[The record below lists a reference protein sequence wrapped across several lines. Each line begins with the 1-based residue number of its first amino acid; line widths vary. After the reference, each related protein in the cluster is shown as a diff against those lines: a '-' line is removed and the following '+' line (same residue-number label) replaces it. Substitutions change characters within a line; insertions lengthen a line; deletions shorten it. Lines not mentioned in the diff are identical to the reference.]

1 MNEQQLETLLR
12 QMPAAKAPAGMKIN
26 IMQQLQS
33 QQVEQHATPTSNW
46 PEKSLLIMSL
56 LAGCISLIWLIDFDF
71 VTSWMATLSSRTNA
85 LFSQNMT
92 TLNQTAGLAGDLP
105 VYVLSVTLVIGGLLL
120 LERLILRRVMTHFS
134 LI

>member
-12 QMPAAKAPAGMKIN
+12 QMPAAKAPAGMKKN

-33 QQVEQHATPTSNW
+33 QHVVQHANPTSNW

-56 LAGCISLIWLIDFDF
+56 LAGSISLIWLIDFDF